1 METEGDREESDQ
13 LPEEQPPDQSA
24 EDDASISRGEA
35 VENPGVPNEQGQASG
50 NPRNAG

>member
-1 METEGDREESDQ
+1 MESNENREESDQ

-24 EDDASISRGEA
+24 EDDSTISRSDA
-35 VENPGVPNEQGQASG
+35 VENVGVPNEKGQASG